1 MYCHACGSQIE
12 DGSTF
17 CPECGTKQAAAAQ
30 PQEQGQADGL
40 QLAEYGVTA
49 VAYQETP
56 AQPILPEG
64 QDLLGGL
71 YTVRN
76 YLQAISDRMDSFL
89 NNEGQIARNNRILAQ
104 KPVRHVEQLKTVSVQ
119 DDPVERVWFAIA
131 MMTSCWSVTCMPV
144 LIVLMFLACFAH
156 SKKKTKALVGVAVA
170 GVASAAYLLIS
181 YANEI
186 AAKTRLYSK
195 WGLVDAEIDQV
206 KFALVPVVTCCLLLG
221 AIVGVI
227 SFLAAKRATNKFA
240 ATQNSAIDVQNQQ
253 AIEHNRKADEQNA
266 LLKTRKQ
273 QSAAQNQ
280 QLAAANQ
287 VLAQEA
293 ENLACEMR
301 NMVGSWFP
309 WGNEGE
315 YYTQDVVDAF
325 ITIVQ
330 NHEADTVKE
339 MMQVYKQDKYRVSVL
354 SNQDQMRGQ
363 IDQALQNQQTMISNQ
378 QEMHRLQ
385 RQGNAIAKVNCMANM
400 ATAANTNA
408 IKNSTEA
415 IKNNTDAIRQD
426 VNALKNKPS
435 AVVYNDNRSYNP
447 TVNVR

>member
-56 AQPILPEG
+56 AQPVLPEG

-71 YTVRN
+71 YAVRN

-89 NNEGQIARNNRILAQ
+89 NNEGQIARNNKALSQKLVQRMELAEN
-104 KPVRHVEQLKTVSVQ
+104 VNAQ
-119 DDPVERVWFAIA
+119 DDPTERVWFALA
-131 MMTSCWSVTCMPV
+131 MAASCGGFPV
-144 LIVLMFLACFAH
+144 LTFLALWAH
-156 SKKKTKALVGVAVA
+156 SKRKTKVLMGVTVVGVVGLAL
-170 GVASAAYLLIS
+170 AAYSYLFGYRDVLSLIWRLLMAI
-181 YANEI
+181 
-186 AAKTRLYSK
+186 
-195 WGLVDAEIDQV
+195 V
-206 KFALVPVVTCCLLLG
+206 LG
-221 AIVGVI
+221 AV
-227 SFLAAKRATNKFA
+227 SFFLAERAVNKTA
-240 ATQNSAIDVQNQQ
+240 SMQNSVIDAMNQK
-253 AIEHNRKADEQNA
+253 AIEHNRKADAHNA
-266 LLKTRKQ
+266 LVPSEERKQ
-273 QSAAQNQ
+273 QLRAQNQ

-301 NMVGSWFP
+301 NVVGSWFP

-415 IKNNTDAIRQD
+415 IKSNTDAIRQD

>member
-1 MYCHACGSQIE
+1 
-12 DGSTF
+12 
-17 CPECGTKQAAAAQ
+17 
-30 PQEQGQADGL
+30 
-40 QLAEYGVTA
+40 
-49 VAYQETP
+49 
-56 AQPILPEG
+56 
-64 QDLLGGL
+64 
-71 YTVRN
+71 
-76 YLQAISDRMDSFL
+76 
-89 NNEGQIARNNRILAQ
+89 
-104 KPVRHVEQLKTVSVQ
+104 
-119 DDPVERVWFAIA
+119 
-131 MMTSCWSVTCMPV
+131 
-144 LIVLMFLACFAH
+144 
-156 SKKKTKALVGVAVA
+156 
-170 GVASAAYLLIS
+170 
-181 YANEI
+181 
-186 AAKTRLYSK
+186 
-195 WGLVDAEIDQV
+195 
-206 KFALVPVVTCCLLLG
+206 
-221 AIVGVI
+221 
-227 SFLAAKRATNKFA
+227 
-240 ATQNSAIDVQNQQ
+240 
-253 AIEHNRKADEQNA
+253 
-266 LLKTRKQ
+266 
-273 QSAAQNQ
+273 
-280 QLAAANQ
+280 
-287 VLAQEA
+287 
-293 ENLACEMR
+293 MR
-301 NMVGSWFP
+301 NVVGSWFP

-415 IKNNTDAIRQD
+415 IKSNTDAIKQD